1 MYPVLFHQTEYI
13 LVLLSKD
20 IMKTAEEIMLMCK
33 QPTAIIPRLLWL
45 PNFLRHTTITVTA
58 IIGTPKDRVQCDT
71 SSVSNS
77 EFKESLVIAPNQHV
91 TEEAIPLKLL
101 LLTIIK

>member
-33 QPTAIIPRLLWL
+33 EPTAIIPRLLWL
-45 PNFLRHTTITVTA
+45 PNFLRY
-58 IIGTPKDRVQCDT
+58 
-71 SSVSNS
+71 
-77 EFKESLVIAPNQHV
+77 
-91 TEEAIPLKLL
+91 PLRFL
-101 LLTIIK
+101 LLTIIKWSFGHRFILKILRMLFVLTKQIQKDIINLRIIYFKVNY